1 MRVACEDVL
10 LRDRGY
16 GHRLRSGRVTYR
28 DQSGELFA
36 FSRGKQGRR
45 GAAWVCVRGEK
56 RPNSQEGHDS
66 DIADRSAH

>member
-1 MRVACEDVL
+1 MVTDCAQG
-10 LRDRGY
+10 RG
-16 GHRLRSGRVTYR
+16 RSGRVTYR